1 MAKYQGKRMSG
12 KRTASRRRRR
22 RGSTGL
28 IIAVL
33 LVLALVIGGVIWF
46 LSRNPKSDAER
57 GDLPEEVPTADTYEP
72 NASSGQEEEQAGAEP
87 EEAPAGLA
95 FPYTVGDSG
104 LEVNSLLSSD
114 IFNPDAGN
122 EMVEQLASLEL
133 TNISGR
139 YLVSA
144 QIRVTLTDG
153 TAYLFQVQDLPAGGK
168 TIAFAVDNA
177 VYDDTTPC
185 DTITAETEFADGSQ
199 RMEES
204 ISVSVDGAT
213 VTLLNLTG
221 EDLGP
226 LTVVCRDTLDETE
239 FFGGVSYSY
248 RTETIPAGGSA
259 AVEAS
264 DCIIGQPAVVRIT
277 PDN

>member
-22 RGSTGL
+22 RGRTGL

-33 LVLALVIGGVIWF
+33 LVLALVIGGVIWL
-46 LSRNPKSDAER
+46 LSRNPRPELEAGELPAEI
-57 GDLPEEVPTADTYEP
+57 TQTDTYEP
-72 NASSGQEEEQAGAEP
+72 DDSAGPAEEQAGAEP
-87 EEAPAGLA
+87 EEAPAGLT
-95 FPYTVGDSG
+95 FPYTVGESG

-114 IFNPDAGN
+114 IFNPDAGS

-133 TNISGR
+133 TNTSGR

-144 QIRVTLTDG
+144 QIHVTLTDG
-153 TAYLFQVQDLPAGGK
+153 TVYLFRVQDLPAGGK
-168 TIAFAVDNA
+168 TIAFSVDSA

-185 DTITAETEFADGSQ
+185 DAITAETEFADGSQ
-199 RMEES
+199 QMEDSIS
-204 ISVSVDGAT
+204 ISVDGST
-213 VTLLNLTG
+213 VTLINLTG

-259 AVEAS
+259 AVEAV

-277 PDN
+277 PDD